1 MRFSGCRTKGRVDV
15 SASRS
20 NRLTCTA
27 GLVLAA
33 TIFMGPARAAP
44 QPYVPGASTCDGYPR
59 VEIGMSAGFCAGVVL
74 APKDGAFGKRLIKT
88 PRMLLQLEDSGS
100 WLVTDLGG
108 WTAGRGRVWLM
119 TADGAGEVRL
129 RALVSNLTLPHTL
142 ATGPDG
148 RIYVAEMNRIFRLTT
163 ADGTAE
169 TVVDGLPG
177 NRLHIGRHPI
187 SHFAFDRNGDLLV
200 NVGADTDQCTDEN
213 GKPKLP
219 ACPESEGDDAR
230 AVIRRYHYL
239 GHGKWDTHHSVVARG
254 LRNSLVL
261 IRHGSGTLLQGE
273 NSYDF
278 APKADRPYDEINL
291 VRDGANFGW
300 PYCYDA
306 DRPTPAWTVAKVV
319 DCASSAHEKPVSMLP
334 PHAAPLGAVYY
345 SGSMFPALEGKL
357 LMSLHGYRA
366 GGSRIVAFDVDA
378 KGIPVPALHPRFAE
392 YGPNEKV
399 VLKNYESGPA
409 AEPLILTPGWGLKAG
424 VRPAGAPV
432 GLTIAR
438 DGAIWVADDR
448 NAAILRIA
456 RPGP

>member
-1 MRFSGCRTKGRVDV
+1 MKPSRWIGAGR
-15 SASRS
+15 
-20 NRLTCTA
+20 TA

-33 TIFMGPARAAP
+33 MFAASFARAAP
-44 QPYVPGASTCDGYPR
+44 QPYVVGASTCDGYPR
-59 VEIGMSAGFCAGVVL
+59 VDIGMSTGLCAGLVV

-88 PRMLLQLEDSGS
+88 PRMLLQQQDAGS

-108 WTAGRGRVWLM
+108 WTAGRGKVWLM
-119 TADGAGEVRL
+119 TLDAARGVQL

-163 ADGTAE
+163 ADGATE

-187 SHFAFDRNGDLLV
+187 SHFVFDRNGDLLV
-200 NVGADTDQCTDEN
+200 NVGADTDQCADDK
-213 GKPKLP
+213 GAAKVPV
-219 ACPESEGDDAR
+219 CPESEGVDAR
-230 AVIRRYHYL
+230 AVIRRYRYL
-239 GHGKWDTHHSVVARG
+239 GDGKWDKQHSVVARG

-261 IRHGSGTLLQGE
+261 MRHESGTLLQGE

-278 APKADRPYDEINL
+278 APKADRPYDEIN
-291 VRDGANFGW
+291 VIRDGANFGW

-306 DRPTPAWTVAKVV
+306 DRPTPAWAAVKVV
-319 DCASSAHEKPVSMLP
+319 DCASDAHEKPVSMLP
-334 PHAAPLGAVYY
+334 PHAAPLGAVFY

-357 LMSLHGYRA
+357 LMSLHGYRP

-378 KGIPVPALHPRFAE
+378 KGIPVPARHARYAE
-392 YGPNEKV
+392 YATNEKV
-399 VLKNYESGPA
+399 VLKAYESGPA
-409 AEPLILTPGWGLKAG
+409 AEPHILTPGWGLKAG

-456 RPGP
+456 SDR